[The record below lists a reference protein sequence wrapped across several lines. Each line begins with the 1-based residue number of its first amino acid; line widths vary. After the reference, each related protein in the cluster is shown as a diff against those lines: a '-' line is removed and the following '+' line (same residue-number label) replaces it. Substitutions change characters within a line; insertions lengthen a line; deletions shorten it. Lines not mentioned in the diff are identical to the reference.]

1 LRAQTIAFLASSS
14 FLVLG
19 WFFSLW
25 VLELMVSFMTSS
37 SSSKTESLC
46 IFYDVFDVGVF
57 AGSSLIEVSHLYTIG
72 IFILSLLDSSCRP
85 ESNKLEFAQFGAHLQ
100 KLWQFW
106 FSCFLLFSVEVQWY
120 ASGSTACAHGSTA
133 YAVVPLG
140 TTVVLPL
147 EVSPSVQLSVAGLHF
162 TAVAR

>member
-1 LRAQTIAFLASSS
+1 M
-14 FLVLG
+14 
-19 WFFSLW
+19 W

-72 IFILSLLDSSCRP
+72 IFILPLMMFSLLDSSCRP

-100 KLWQFW
+100 KLWQFCLYCIL
-106 FSCFLLFSVEVQWY
+106 CFLWIFSGMQAVVPLVP
-120 ASGSTACAHGSTA
+120 T
-133 YAVVPLG
+133 VVPLG
-140 TTVVLPL
+140 TSVALPL
-147 EVSPSVQLSVAGLHF
+147 GVSPSVQLSVAGLHF
-162 TAVAR
+162 TVVAR